1 MNDENLIPNS
11 ERTPSELREIS
22 RKGGI
27 NSGKSRRKKRTMKEN
42 LLRFLHLQM
51 KDKNGNTLTNP
62 TTGEDG
68 MTFIEA
74 SMVKLIAKAANGDIK
89 AIELIREILGENVL
103 KTDVTIKTEQPLFG
117 DYDESKEC

>member
-1 MNDENLIPNS
+1 MNEENLVSISQRSTS
-11 ERTPSELREIS
+11 EQREIQ

-51 KDKNGNTLTNP
+51 KDKNGNPLTNP
-62 TTGEDG
+62 TTGEGG

>member
-1 MNDENLIPNS
+1 MNNQNLIPIPQRTKS
-11 ERTPSELREIS
+11 EQREITQ
-22 RKGGI
+22 KGGR
-27 NSGKSRRKKRTMKEN
+27 NSGVARRKKRTMKEN

-51 KDKNGNTLTNP
+51 KDKNGNPLTNP

-89 AIELIREILGENVL
+89 AIELIRNILGE
-103 KTDVTIKTEQPLFG
+103 DVIKQDITIKTEMQPLFS
-117 DYDESKEC
+117 D

>member
-1 MNDENLIPNS
+1 MNDENLIPTSQRSKS
-11 ERTPSELREIS
+11 EAREIG

-51 KDKNGNTLTNP
+51 KDKNGNPLTNP

>member
-1 MNDENLIPNS
+1 MNEQNLQ
-11 ERTPSELREIS
+11 PSKYKLSQEEAKR
-22 RKGGI
+22 GGI

-51 KDKNGNTLTNP
+51 KDKNGNPLTNP
-62 TTGEDG
+62 TTGEDE

>member
-1 MNDENLIPNS
+1 MNEENLVSISQRSTS
-11 ERTPSELREIS
+11 EQREIQ

>member
-1 MNDENLIPNS
+1 MNEENLVSISQRSTS
-11 ERTPSELREIS
+11 EQREIQ

-51 KDKNGNTLTNP
+51 KDKNGNPLINP

-89 AIELIREILGENVL
+89 AIELIREILGE
-103 KTDVTIKTEQPLFG
+103 DVIKQDITIKTEMQPLFS
-117 DYDESKEC
+117 D

>member
-1 MNDENLIPNS
+1 MNDENLIPTSQRSKS
-11 ERTPSELREIS
+11 EAREFG

-51 KDKNGNTLTNP
+51 KDKNGNPLTNP

-89 AIELIREILGENVL
+89 AIELIREILGE
-103 KTDVTIKTEQPLFG
+103 DVMKQDITIKTEMQPLFS
-117 DYDESKEC
+117 D

>member
-11 ERTPSELREIS
+11 ERTPSELREIT

-51 KDKNGNTLTNP
+51 KDKNGNPLINP

-89 AIELIREILGENVL
+89 AIELIREILGE
-103 KTDVTIKTEQPLFG
+103 DVIKQDITIKTEMQPLFS
-117 DYDESKEC
+117 D

>member
-1 MNDENLIPNS
+1 
-11 ERTPSELREIS
+11 
-22 RKGGI
+22 
-27 NSGKSRRKKRTMKEN
+27 
-42 LLRFLHLQM
+42 
-51 KDKNGNTLTNP
+51 
-62 TTGEDG
+62 

>member
-1 MNDENLIPNS
+1 MNDENLIPTTQRS
-11 ERTPSELREIS
+11 ESEVREMQ

-51 KDKNGNTLTNP
+51 KDKNGNPLTNP

-89 AIELIREILGENVL
+89 AIELIRNILGE
-103 KTDVTIKTEQPLFG
+103 DVIKQDITIKTEMQPLFS
-117 DYDESKEC
+117 D